1 MESPGV
7 PDTCRIF
14 PQQMWGAAWGV
25 DRSPQG
31 CPAAMGGTHCWCLI
45 LHGNHTPLL
54 LLAMDTPFPSECQA
68 PQPPLSTQISCIALS
83 DPMPYMRGTW
93 GTAFLVFFCHL
104 ALACSTGSL
113 CTRDSAAQMSQMFA
127 NPSSTLP
134 YPEPGALSSTAPGLI
149 GLILIT
155 AALQFWSKGALTLMG
170 AP

>member
-1 MESPGV
+1 MQDLSSANVGCCLGGGQVPPGV
-7 PDTCRIF
+7 PSC
-14 PQQMWGAAWGV
+14 
-25 DRSPQG
+25 
-31 CPAAMGGTHCWCLI
+31 
-45 LHGNHTPLL
+45 HGWDPLL
-54 LLAMDTPFPSECQA
+54 VPHPAWEPHSSAAPSNGHPFPIRECQA